1 MIRAMSRITINLLN
15 YMDINWI
22 EHSQNF
28 DCWCWLQ
35 GICSLTFT
43 CTRTDTDRNIYIHV
57 SMFSYLSCKLKTS
70 WDNLCKCPEYTRL
83 NHFLAWQCHGCVYNE
98 VLVTQTRI
106 WHFSRTRPFQMLLG
120 FSQPNFTEFVDSH
133 FTEFI
138 SNHFAEF
145 IRSFAE

>member
-1 MIRAMSRITINLLN
+1 MSRITINLLN
-15 YMDINWI
+15 YMDKNWI
-22 EHSQNF
+22 EHSQNS

-43 CTRTDTDRNIYIHV
+43 STRTDTDRNIYIHA

-70 WDNLCKCPEYTRL
+70 CQWDNLCKCPEYTRL

-98 VLVTQTRI
+98 VLVPQTRI

-120 FSQPNFTEFVDSH
+120 FSQSKFTEFVDSH

-145 IRSFAE
+145 IKSFAE